1 MPTKTDPFSVLVDI
15 ENKSRALAEGLPAQ
29 EDVIELWNGI
39 GFSLAGHKFVAA
51 MGEVVEILP
60 VPRFTQIPG
69 VKGWMEGIANV
80 RGRLLPIMDLS
91 EFFGLDHKTRSTRD
105 RRVLV
110 IEKGDIFSGLI
121 VDGVLGMQYFPV
133 DSFQEGKSDVP
144 DKIQD
149 FVSGYY
155 ARSQDRW
162 NVFNT
167 DNLIDNPN
175 FLNVAQ

>member
-1 MPTKTDPFSVLVDI
+1 MPTKTDPFSVIAEI

-39 GFSLAGHKFVAA
+39 GFTLAGHKFVAA

-69 VKGWMEGIANV
+69 VKNWMEGIANV
-80 RGRLLPIMDLS
+80 RGRLLPIMDLTS
-91 EFFGLDHKTRSTRD
+91 FFGLNYKSRSTRD

-110 IEKGDIFSGLI
+110 IEKDDVFSGLI
-121 VDGVLGMQYFPV
+121 VDGVLGMQYFPI
-133 DSFQEGKSDVP
+133 DSFQTGGSDIP
-144 DKIQD
+144 EQIQH

-155 ARSQDRW
+155 DRSQDRW

-167 DNLIDNPN
+167 DGLIDNPN